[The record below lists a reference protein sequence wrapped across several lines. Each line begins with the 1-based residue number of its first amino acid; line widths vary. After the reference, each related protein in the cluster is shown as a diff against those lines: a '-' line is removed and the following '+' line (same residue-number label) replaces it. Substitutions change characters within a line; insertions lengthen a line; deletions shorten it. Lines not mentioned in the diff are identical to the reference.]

1 MGAALVRRGGC
12 LLLWLALLLGCW
24 AELGS
29 GLEFPGAEGQWT
41 RFPKWNACC
50 ESEMSFNMKTRSSS
64 GLVLYFDDEGFCDFL
79 ELILTQGGRLQLS
92 FSIFC
97 AEPATLLSDT
107 AVNDNL
113 WHAVVI
119 RRHFKNTTLIIDRAE
134 AKWVEVK
141 SKRRDMTVFSG
152 LFLGGLPP
160 ELRLATLKLTL
171 SSVKDREPFK
181 GWITD
186 VRVNYTQASPVE
198 SQEVRLDDEQSRLC
212 AREDVCLNGGVC
224 SVLNDQAVC
233 DCSQTGFRGKDC
245 SEGKVPF
252 QLASTAPLPITP
264 WRGRVG
270 SQACMEFHL
279 YKWISLSPLPS
290 PPRPQLPSSPPSPPC
305 PPHVSVA
312 DHGAITFLFSVRLGE
327 RRRLFGHLPEAEC
340 VLGLSWAEERWVLG
354 ARSHLEGR
362 GRPVSRLARV
372 EGGTGMLV
380 TSSWWQLILGAQKEM
395 LGRILPD

>member
-160 ELRLATLKLTL
+160 ELRSATLKLTL

-245 SEGKVPF
+245 SEGLAHLMMGDQGMGSVPF
-252 QLASTAPLPITP
+252 PL
-264 WRGRVG
+264 
-270 SQACMEFHL
+270 CFH
-279 YKWISLSPLPS
+279 
-290 PPRPQLPSSPPSPPC
+290 C
-305 PPHVSVA
+305 F
-312 DHGAITFLFSVRLGE
+312 FLFCSCFESITANDGQM
-327 RRRLFGHLPEAEC
+327 
-340 VLGLSWAEERWVLG
+340 
-354 ARSHLEGR
+354 LESCLWLQINTR
-362 GRPVSRLARV
+362 F
-372 EGGTGMLV
+372 
-380 TSSWWQLILGAQKEM
+380 
-395 LGRILPD
+395 